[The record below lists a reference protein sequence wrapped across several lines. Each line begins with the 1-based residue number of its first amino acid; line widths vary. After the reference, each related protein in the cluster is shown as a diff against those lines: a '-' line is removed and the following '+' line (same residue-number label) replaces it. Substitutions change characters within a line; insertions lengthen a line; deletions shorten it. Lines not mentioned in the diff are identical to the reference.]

1 MKRLVDI
8 WFVTILLAALILPAT
23 GVNAAAG
30 TSDSPA
36 DEACA
41 QPLNF
46 ISGGHVL
53 SFSANSV
60 LIASGSHAVKT
71 EFIGANPVRPHSEMA
86 PAAGN
91 NMEATV
97 PLNTVTYTGLWDG
110 VTMVYQS

>member
-1 MKRLVDI
+1 MKRLLDI
-8 WFVTILLAALILPAT
+8 WFATILLAALILPVT
-23 GVNAAAG
+23 GVNAVPG
-30 TSDSPA
+30 TRSSPA
-36 DEACA
+36 DDARD

-53 SFSANSV
+53 SFSENSV
-60 LIASGSHAVKT
+60 LIASGSHALKT

-86 PAAGN
+86 PAASN
-91 NMEATV
+91 NMEAAV